1 MRLDLLDLLDNSYL
15 TCLIYLTIPLWHGT
29 CTYQGQ
35 ARGAPLDYLGGAPSG
50 KTDRFILVGPPP
62 S

>member
-15 TCLIYLTIPLWHGT
+15 ICLIYLTIPLWHGT
-29 CTYQGQ
+29 CTYPDRVHGIQ
-35 ARGAPLDYLGGAPSG
+35 LDYLGGGSTQ
-50 KTDRFILVGPPP
+50 KT

>member
-15 TCLIYLTIPLWHGT
+15 ICLIYLTIPLWHDT

-35 ARGAPLDYLGGAPSG
+35 ARSAPLDYLGGAPQE
-50 KTDRFILVGPPP
+50 KLTD
-62 S
+62 SS